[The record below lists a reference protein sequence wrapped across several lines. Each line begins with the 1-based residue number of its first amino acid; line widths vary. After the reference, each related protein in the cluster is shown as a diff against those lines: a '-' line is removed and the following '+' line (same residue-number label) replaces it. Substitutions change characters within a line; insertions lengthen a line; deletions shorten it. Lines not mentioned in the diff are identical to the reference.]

1 MSIRYQSLRIL
12 FFGRIGAGSIRTL
25 DVYCSIIRDGALWG
39 PAPAR
44 IYILADLVF
53 LSILVSKVRLVTVS
67 CLGGRCAIA
76 TPAILVSLVSL
87 GSVAILVRAAV
98 NRSAW
103 RRVNPWCRMGMV
115 ITSKYLVFS
124 SNESVGKNLKNNYIY
139 IFSYY
144 YSQKYDSEW
153 TN

>member
-76 TPAILVSLVSL
+76 APAILVSLVSL
-87 GSVAILVRAAV
+87 GSVAILVSIAGLIILVSLVGLVILVILFGLVRLI
-98 NRSAW
+98 SA
-103 RRVNPWCRMGMV
+103 
-115 ITSKYLVFS
+115 
-124 SNESVGKNLKNNYIY
+124 LK
-139 IFSYY
+139 
-144 YSQKYDSEW
+144 W
-153 TN
+153 